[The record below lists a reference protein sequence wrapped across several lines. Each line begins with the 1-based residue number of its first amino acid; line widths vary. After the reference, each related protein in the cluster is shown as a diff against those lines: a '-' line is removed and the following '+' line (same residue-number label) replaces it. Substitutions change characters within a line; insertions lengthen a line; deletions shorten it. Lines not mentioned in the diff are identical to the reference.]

1 MLTRLTLPRRVPQH
15 ERSTTGRLEN
25 DVSDEG
31 KRSYRGALRA
41 YLEQIRPIGLLTES
55 GEYRLAVD
63 SRAGDE
69 AARNRLLEANLRL
82 VVKIALEYRH
92 SPVKLEDLIA
102 EGNIGLI
109 QAVKRFDPNRGVRFV
124 SYASWWV
131 RKYMVAALNDS
142 TKAATSPLPRDAGS
156 VTPIKR
162 ARVLSLE
169 DFLHN
174 SGDRVLLEKV
184 APADAED
191 PEHLVVESD
200 LQEALRSVLGRIP
213 ALERRVLEMH
223 YGLDGGPPR
232 TLQLIGQEL
241 RCTREHVRQIEL
253 RARDRARRLLER

>member
-1 MLTRLTLPRRVPQH
+1 MS
-15 ERSTTGRLEN
+15 E
-25 DVSDEG
+25 EG

-41 YLEQIRPIGLLTES
+41 YLEQIRPFGLLTQS

-63 SRAGDE
+63 SRAGNDE
-69 AARNRLLEANLRL
+69 ARNRLLEANLRL

-109 QAVKRFDPNRGVRFV
+109 QAVKRFDPHRGVRFV

-142 TKAATSPLPRDAGS
+142 TRAATSPLPRDAGGD
-156 VTPIKR
+156 VAARAKR

-184 APADAED
+184 APNDAED
-191 PEHLVVESD
+191 PEHLVVASD
-200 LQEALRSVLGRIP
+200 LQEALRSVLGRMP
-213 ALERRVLEMH
+213 ELERRVLEMH
-223 YGLDGGPPR
+223 YGLDGAPPR
-232 TLQLIGQEL
+232 TLQVIGQAL
-241 RCTREHVRQIEL
+241 HCTREHVRQIEL
-253 RARDRARRLLER
+253 RARERARRLLER

>member
-1 MLTRLTLPRRVPQH
+1 MLTRLTLATRVPQH
-15 ERSTTGRLEN
+15 ARSKPGRVESE
-25 DVSDEG
+25 VSDEG

-69 AARNRLLEANLRL
+69 AARNRLLVANLRL

-109 QAVKRFDPNRGVRFV
+109 HAVKRFDPTRGVRFV

-131 RKYMVAALNDS
+131 RKYMVAALNES
-142 TKAATSPLPRDAGS
+142 TKASTSPLPRGGEPQAH
-156 VTPIKR
+156 PKR

-169 DFLHN
+169 DFMHN

-184 APADAED
+184 APHDAED
-191 PEHLVVESD
+191 PEHVVVAGD
-200 LQEALRSVLGRIP
+200 LQDALRSVLGRIP
-213 ALERRVLEMH
+213 ELERRVLTMH
-223 YGLDGGPPR
+223 YGLDGATPC
-232 TLQLIGQEL
+232 TLQAIGQEL

>member
-1 MLTRLTLPRRVPQH
+1 MRVPQH
-15 ERSTTGRLEN
+15 DRSTTGRVEYN
-25 DVSDEG
+25 VSDEG

-41 YLEQIRPIGLLTES
+41 YLEQIRPFRLLTES

-102 EGNIGLI
+102 EGNVGLI

-142 TKAATSPLPRDAGS
+142 TKAATSPLPRGASMAVDER
-156 VTPIKR
+156 TKR

-184 APADAED
+184 APRNEED
-191 PEHLVVESD
+191 PEHLVVASD
-200 LQEALRSVLGRIP
+200 LQEALRSVLERIP

-223 YGLDGGPPR
+223 YGLDGAPPR
-232 TLQLIGQEL
+232 TLQVIGQEL

>member
-1 MLTRLTLPRRVPQH
+1 MRVPH
-15 ERSTTGRLEN
+15 HDRSKTGRVES

-41 YLEQIRPIGLLTES
+41 YLEQIRPFGLLTES
-55 GEYRLAVD
+55 GEHRLAVG

-131 RKYMVAALNDS
+131 RKYMVAALNVS

-156 VTPIKR
+156 SIPARR

-184 APADAED
+184 SPSDVED
-191 PEHLVVESD
+191 PEHIVVAGD
-200 LQEALRSVLGRIP
+200 LQDALRTVLGRIP
-213 ALERRVLEMH
+213 SIERRVLEMH
-223 YGLDGGPPR
+223 YGLDGNPPR
-232 TLQLIGQEL
+232 TLQAIGQEL

-253 RARDRARRLLER
+253 RARERARRLLER